1 MFFLVI
7 CEIFFQKLLNSYI
20 KKVTM
25 KSHTVLV
32 DNI

>member
-1 MFFLVI
+1 MLY
-7 CEIFFQKLLNSYI
+7 EIFFQVLLNSYI

-32 DNI
+32 ENA